1 MASSVILEEEYDEA
15 YEPTDEEVFEYAK
28 FLGMDPDTEKHLL
41 WIARDSLKAPLPSD
55 WKPCQ
60 TDDGNIYYFNFKTGV
75 SIWDHPCD
83 EHFRTLYQTEKK
95 NAASASGAASKPN
108 DSRLDPSTS
117 KSSPLYGKTE
127 LKSVEKGLKSDAK
140 TAPVGVPALAK
151 TTVGS
156 SINVLDDLELSSDE
170 DLGYAPWK
178 KSSSNPNTSTSALTT
193 APRSNTTISGITMA
207 SIAKDGAQDRL
218 APLKPILTPLGGVH
232 PSLRKS
238 EQSSSGDDHVSDM
251 DGLLTTKMNTDAM
264 AHSSANKPALL
275 NGMRSIDPK
284 MNLTAIS
291 TSTGKSLNPTL
302 LPASNYLKSTKPSV
316 VPPFQDLLL
325 KENSSKSSLNRKVN
339 FDDDFDLVSE
349 ESDLPSTDRLEMSKP
364 STMPS
369 SRDKAAANKS
379 SLLTRP
385 VISPQQS
392 AISLVSNL
400 GSSHSV
406 KDIPTSQ
413 ATATTLTTKQ
423 SYIKTNDV
431 SVSKKLTEMSQVAPT
446 TTTTTASKINQ
457 LKSLNDVDDFDDF
470 DDSDTGSKQ
479 AIPTS
484 LTSASANLVSK
495 NHDSVAAT
503 QSNLSKEIPGTNL
516 SSYGD
521 TAGTVNSLQVPSTNP
536 LPKALQSQSNT
547 SNIQPLNAVK
557 EKSSSPSN
565 DSLVLK
571 PPHFKGSDGLN
582 LEAEK
587 EKVKSSIQEQL
598 TKFKTEQDAELAI
611 AKDTIKA
618 NAVIAIET
626 AQQEAKRKLEV
637 EIQRIRNG
645 FSVPP
650 TSSQSEK
657 GDGILDDP
665 LILKKR
671 AEFETELNRLR
682 DQLDQEYRKKNDKLV
697 SDIQEEYRSQLEA
710 TSKTMRDEAHRC
722 NKEKLNTL
730 KESLDAE
737 LNSLL
742 ETEKS
747 SMRNAEE
754 VCRKESQARI
764 DALEEKVGVKESEAI
779 AAERQIEKT
788 YENMKTTWKHK
799 LADLEQDMLN
809 AEKTLKSKP
818 PVDDSISRELKVMRE
833 DTERE
838 LADERERRKN
848 VDRMLN
854 DIDLKE
860 REVKKLQADTEQ
872 ITRDERER
880 RRRVDM
886 LLDDIIVQERN
897 ARARLDETLAEIS
910 RQETAAQ
917 TRRDVAI
924 SEESRLEHDSKLKQQ
939 QLVKIRDSMER
950 ERRDIELKR
959 SQYREESRHLE
970 LQASQKR
977 QAAIDLGPLESDI
990 DTRRQELVR
999 ERLDLEG
1006 SESDLKT
1013 QRRRIEDEKFKLS
1026 LMEKEVVLLRKQLE
1040 SEKQSLEMAQTEL
1053 VSERRCLSIRR
1064 AKTTLGEETAL
1075 SPGKNHSL
1083 GYIQPEDKKISNDIN
1098 SSASIHKGS
1107 KHRRS
1112 KRTKKHGP
1120 QQPQPM
1126 DDSSQISSYSL
1137 HSSGSECITSKSSM
1151 ITDSRPILNS
1161 LEQLRIR
1168 IRQEEQELKDAKKL
1182 LQSPHLGTD
1191 EKSKRVMDK
1200 DDSWGASATQH
1211 NRNQALFPSAYIPR
1225 FNADDHNQDYA
1236 EPRQA
1241 YREDVSMAFPI
1252 SERDA
1257 PSLQTNSVL
1266 PISTIHPLSMEPQH
1280 LRKKPQCRSESLDNI
1295 EGELNKLLVVLK
1307 EQRSPS
1313 DATPKHSTLQ
1323 IDRILS
1329 SYPSYTPGSSSASY
1343 SLCKDELQ
1351 SGLAHRAVQR
1361 HIPSH
1366 SHGIGDRALE
1376 LPKSL
1381 SSFMMDRTLPTSMTD
1396 RTTSTHR
1403 INAWDADNLHNKALL
1418 SDHDE
1423 WLKRFN
1429 ARISN

>member
-349 ESDLPSTDRLEMSKP
+349 NLI
-364 STMPS
+364 
-369 SRDKAAANKS
+369 SRQQIVWKCLN
-379 SLLTRP
+379 
-385 VISPQQS
+385 PQQCRHPE
-392 AISLVSNL
+392 IRPQRTR
-400 GSSHSV
+400 SSHSV

-838 LADERERRKN
+838 LADERASQE
-848 VDRMLN
+848 L
-854 DIDLKE
+854 
-860 REVKKLQADTEQ
+860 
-872 ITRDERER
+872 
-880 RRRVDM
+880 
-886 LLDDIIVQERN
+886 QERN

-1053 VSERRCLSIRR
+1053 VSERR
-1064 AKTTLGEETAL
+1064 
-1075 SPGKNHSL
+1075 
-1083 GYIQPEDKKISNDIN
+1083 YKKISNDIN

-1266 PISTIHPLSMEPQH
+1266 PISTTHPLSMEPQH